1 MTTKIINK
9 DNDNLLIEWQDENKG
24 FGQLSMMW
32 NDATGRFI
40 LDSEHMG
47 VDTILEIFKAI

>member
-24 FGQLSMMW
+24 FGQLSMQW
-32 NDATGRFI
+32 DNKKGVYI

>member
-1 MTTKIINK
+1 MKAKIINK
-9 DNDNLLIEWQDENKG
+9 DNDNLLIEWEDENKG
-24 FGQLSMMW
+24 FGQLSMMRD
-32 NDATGRFI
+32 NKKGVYI